1 MVQLAG
7 LNGCQHECAKVS
19 EDIRVPGSTEILESS
34 FGRLKAMEGSQS
46 KSGFSSFVLV
56 WAALFG
62 TTTMT
67 TIKDAML
74 TVPTKLVH
82 RWVNENLGL
91 TVQSKRTQV
100 ARILRLQL
108 TENMEEP

>member
-34 FGRLKAMEGSQS
+34 FGRLTAMEGSQS

-82 RWVNENLGL
+82 QWVNEN
-91 TVQSKRTQV
+91 Q
-100 ARILRLQL
+100 
-108 TENMEEP
+108 